1 MATKIVLNKKNSND
15 DFGIISIQSFDG
27 GKKKKSL
34 GIKVKVEHFNDYFNS
49 KFQLFEP
56 NKEFDFESINTQ
68 IKDGVY
74 KFLNN
79 GSIP

>member
-1 MATKIVLNKKNSND
+1 MIEE
-15 DFGIISIQSFDG
+15 
-27 GKKKKSL
+27 KKSL
-34 GIKVKVEHFNDYFNS
+34 GIKVEHFEQYFNS

-56 NKEFDFESINTQ
+56 NKEFDSESINTQ

-79 GSIP
+79 IHI